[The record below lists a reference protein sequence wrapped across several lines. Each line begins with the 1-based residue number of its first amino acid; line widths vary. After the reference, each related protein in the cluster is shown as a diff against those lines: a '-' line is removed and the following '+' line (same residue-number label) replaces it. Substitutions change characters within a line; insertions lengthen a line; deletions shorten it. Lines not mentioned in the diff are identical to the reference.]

1 MSPSLARSLNALG
14 LLAVGAVLLVAFGFQ
29 FAFGELPCPLC
40 ILQRSAFVAVLAGLA
55 LNLRFGPRPS
65 HYGLVIVSALVGA
78 AISARQV
85 LLHIVPGSGA
95 YGDPILGLHFYTWAL
110 ILFLVIVLGA
120 ALMLLFDRQFEAL
133 DDDLSMLRN
142 GAAGLGLLGGVAIA
156 LALLM
161 AAGNGVST
169 VLECAGGLCPD
180 DPQTYIL
187 LGDPLPAPGAE

>member
-29 FAFGELPCPLC
+29 LALGELPCPLC
-40 ILQRSAFVAVLAGLA
+40 ILQRSAFAAVLAGLA

-65 HYGLVIVSALVGA
+65 HYGLVIIAALVGA

-85 LLHIVPGSGA
+85 LLHIVPGTGA

-120 ALMLLFDRQFEAL
+120 AMMLLFDRQFEEP
-133 DDDLSMLRN
+133 DDLAMLRN
-142 GAAGLGLLGGVAIA
+142 GAAGLGVLGGLAIA

-180 DPQTYIL
+180 DPQSYIL
-187 LGDPLPAPGAE
+187 LDDPLPVPGAE

>member
-110 ILFLVIVLGA
+110 ILFLAVVLGS
-120 ALMLLFDRQFEAL
+120 ALMLLFDRQFEEP
-133 DDDLSMLRN
+133 DDLSLLRG
-142 GAAGLGLLGGVAIA
+142 GAAGLGALGSVAIA
-156 LALLM
+156 LAVLM

-187 LGDPLPAPGAE
+187 LESTPPSPGAD